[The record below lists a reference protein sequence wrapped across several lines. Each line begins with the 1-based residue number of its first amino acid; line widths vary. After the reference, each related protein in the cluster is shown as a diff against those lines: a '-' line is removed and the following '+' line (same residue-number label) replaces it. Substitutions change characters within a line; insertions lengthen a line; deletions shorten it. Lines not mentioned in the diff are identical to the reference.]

1 MGISLIFICY
11 HVTPGFAVLLPWLAV
26 VTPGLCRRCPGQRR
40 GVSGR
45 TGTQRSAFGATPGM
59 YSRKPYH
66 NWDRPWSL
74 FSQNRV
80 WSVALPGMY
89 KRSQVSSRFVPVCPG
104 PPATNCRGAP
114 ERTPGQCERGLTLIY
129 NLSLPPTISF
139 SSCSTFTI
147 QL

>member
-11 HVTPGFAVLLPWLAV
+11 RVTPGFAVLLPWLAV
-26 VTPGLCRRCPGQRR
+26 VTPGLCRRCPGKSR

-45 TGTQRSAFGATPGM
+45 TGTHRSASGATPGM
-59 YSRKPYH
+59 YRRKLYL
-66 NWDRPWSL
+66 NWDRPWSF
-74 FSQNRV
+74 FSQIRV
-80 WSVALPGMY
+80 WSVALPGKN
-89 KRSQVSSRFVPVCPG
+89 KRTQVSSRFVPVCPG

-114 ERTPGQCERGLTLIY
+114 ERTQCERGLTLIY
-129 NLSLPPTISF
+129 NLLLPPTISF